1 MTRCSQKTAKGLRCK
16 SHGAEHNGAI
26 ICAVH
31 LKQFDDMPPLIP
43 MDIPAPLVTPPCT
56 HKDKCDLTHEKC
68 CQCSDTRPIQDAGYV
83 AYLNPSLA
91 DAVLVSRHYYYC
103 SSCKDLLTHQ
113 EFDSALSEMLRI
125 IYPDYTARYYVSKLR
140 TTHHILVKLFND
152 GISDC
157 KTSETNWKFHV
168 DDALDHILSTRLAGM
183 PEDVATWTGKDA
195 QLNILMNKLTQI
207 HKSMLIKPALVNP
220 DRPDTLEAA
229 YGRIDELQKKI
240 SELEPLLAI
249 AKAVAKDAAKACLWN
264 SGCEDLC
271 YHFGNCSDVMG
282 DCWIPVYEEH
292 GLEGLKKYLYNISNE
307 YHDGKTCED
316 CDKWIDWLH
325 D

>member
-1 MTRCSQKTAKGLRCK
+1 
-16 SHGAEHNGAI
+16 
-26 ICAVH
+26 
-31 LKQFDDMPPLIP
+31 
-43 MDIPAPLVTPPCT
+43 
-56 HKDKCDLTHEKC
+56 
-68 CQCSDTRPIQDAGYV
+68 
-83 AYLNPSLA
+83 
-91 DAVLVSRHYYYC
+91 
-103 SSCKDLLTHQ
+103 
-113 EFDSALSEMLRI
+113 
-125 IYPDYTARYYVSKLR
+125 
-140 TTHHILVKLFND
+140 
-152 GISDC
+152 
-157 KTSETNWKFHV
+157 
-168 DDALDHILSTRLAGM
+168 
-183 PEDVATWTGKDA
+183 
-195 QLNILMNKLTQI
+195 
-207 HKSMLIKPALVNP
+207 MLIKPAPANP

-240 SELEPLLAI
+240 SELEPLLA
-249 AKAVAKDAAKACLWN
+249 VAKDATKACLWN